1 MLLGYTLIL
10 PLIHL
15 QRPLY
20 QVALNAQPAMMRQD
34 WSPEDQQTD
43 GTEESAASNTPCAW

>member
-1 MLLGYTLIL
+1 MPLSYTLIL

-20 QVALNAQPAMMRQD
+20 QIALNAQPAMMSQD
-34 WSPEDQQTD
+34 WSPED
-43 GTEESAASNTPCAW
+43 

>member
-1 MLLGYTLIL
+1 MALGYTLIL

-20 QVALNAQPAMMRQD
+20 QIALNAKPTMM
-34 WSPEDQQTD
+34 
-43 GTEESAASNTPCAW
+43 G